1 MSRMILNE
9 SRINSVKQKITVKTE
24 DLKNPFSYA
33 FRIIEDE
40 MQRTRD
46 INGEIYSVWESSLAM
61 MIYDSVPN
69 MTAERAN
76 EIASRWL
83 DMLFEIDETR
93 KINC

>member
-1 MSRMILNE
+1 M
-9 SRINSVKQKITVKTE
+9 KQKITVKTE
-24 DLKNPFSYA
+24 DLKNPFGYA

-93 KINC
+93 KDKLLKG

>member
-1 MSRMILNE
+1 MH
-9 SRINSVKQKITVKTE
+9 
-24 DLKNPFSYA
+24 
-33 FRIIEDE
+33 
-40 MQRTRD
+40 RTRD

-93 KINC
+93 KDKLLKG